1 MVLRGRQIGSELQDC
16 RNSTI
21 TASYI
26 PSSNRNR
33 RLGPDPSQPI
43 NRRQPRYAHL
53 PPNQSPSDTFRSA
66 RYHHQV
72 GQMNAALIINGQGE
86 SYPFLVG
93 LKLPSS
99 PLGDNRMARQQQ
111 KEEPSQSKLLNLGN
125 IFAPAGVRLSSPTQ
139 RHRQPDGIDMRP
151 LLPHKALSQGDLRPV
166 GQRLL

>member
-1 MVLRGRQIGSELQDC
+1 MVLRGRQIGSELQDW

-43 NRRQPRYAHL
+43 NRRQPRYVHL
-53 PPNQSPSDTFRSA
+53 PPNQSESFRHLQVSQIPPPS
-66 RYHHQV
+66 
-72 GQMNAALIINGQGE
+72 GIGE
-86 SYPFLVG
+86 CPTNNKWPRGELSFPG
-93 LKLPSS
+93 RPETPPS

-111 KEEPSQSKLLNLGN
+111 KEEPSQSKLLNLEN

-139 RHRQPDGIDMRP
+139 RH
-151 LLPHKALSQGDLRPV
+151 SQMA
-166 GQRLL
+166 QT